1 MLTYADVCR
10 RMPTYADL
18 CRRMLAVKNV
28 EAPPT
33 PVVSLPEVLDVDAE
47 EEEEEGGGDAQSQQ
61 QSARELALQVGE
73 EPNLPTNLR
82 RLT

>member
-1 MLTYADVCR
+1 
-10 RMPTYADL
+10 
-18 CRRMLAVKNV
+18 MLAVKNV

-47 EEEEEGGGDAQSQQ
+47 EEEEGGGDAQSQQ

-73 EPNLPTNLR
+73 EPTSTPTSVC
-82 RLT
+82 